1 MPYNFDEFIER
12 RNTNSIKW
20 TQYPADVVPLWVAD
34 MDFRT
39 PQPILDALQATL
51 EHGVLGYEFLQRR
64 TQAVVAARMER
75 LYGWK
80 VEPDW
85 VVSTPGVVSGFNIA
99 ARAVCAVGDGVLIQP
114 PVYMMFYGIYK
125 NIGLTQQVAPISFVE
140 KDHILLPQLDL
151 KEFAAAFHSNNART
165 KMFLLCH
172 PHNPTG
178 QAYTREELQ
187 GMAEVCL
194 QNDAIIVSDEIHS
207 ELVLGNTKHIP
218 MAALSS
224 EVADKTITLIA
235 PSKTFNTAGLF
246 CAFAIIPNADLRE
259 KFKAAN
265 EQITGHVS
273 SMGLIAAEAA
283 FSGACDDWLAELLTY
298 IKSNRDFMA
307 EYLIENFPDLRFTI
321 PDATY
326 LAWLD
331 FSEYVKA
338 GNIQGAPFEFFL
350 SEAKVAFTDGKPFGE
365 GCENIVRL
373 NFACPRAMLTEGL
386 ERMRQAVY
394 KA

>member
-1 MPYNFDEFIER
+1 MPYNFDELIER

-20 TQYPADVVPLWVAD
+20 TTYPEDVLPFWVAD

-51 EHGVLGYEFLQRR
+51 QHGVIGYEFLQRR
-64 TQAVVAARMER
+64 TQAVVATRMER

-85 VVSTPGVVSGFNIA
+85 VVATPGVVSGFNIA
-99 ARAVCAVGDGVLIQP
+99 ARAVCATGDGVLIQP

-125 NIGLTQQVAPISFVE
+125 NIGLTQQMAPISFVE
-140 KDHILLPQLDL
+140 RDHILQPQLDL
-151 KEFAAAFHSNNART
+151 KEFAEAFHSNNAKT

-187 GMAEVCL
+187 GMAEICL
-194 QNDAIIVSDEIHS
+194 QNDTIIVSDEIHS
-207 ELVLGNTKHIP
+207 ELILEGSQHIP
-218 MAALSS
+218 MAALSP
-224 EVADKTITLIA
+224 EIADKTITLIA

-246 CAFAIIPNADLRE
+246 CAFAIVPNADLRE

-265 EQITGHVS
+265 EQVTGHVS

-283 FSGACDDWLAELLTY
+283 FSGACDDWLAELLPY
-298 IKSNRDFMA
+298 LKSNRDFMA
-307 EYLIENFPDLRFTI
+307 EYLVENFPDLRFTI
-321 PDATY
+321 PNATY

-331 FSEYVKA
+331 FSEYVKSGKIA
-338 GNIQGAPFEFFL
+338 GSPFDFFL
-350 SEAKVAFTDGKPFGE
+350 KEAKVAFTEGKPFGE

-373 NFACPRAMLTEGL
+373 NFACPRSMLVEGL
-386 ERMRQAVY
+386 ERMRKAVY
-394 KA
+394 KT